1 MKARYPFVSAVA
13 ICASALALS
22 GCHKSATGQVV
33 AVVNGDEITLNEL
46 NTEIGQANIP
56 EGAAGARVRQQVLQ
70 QIIDR
75 RLLAQ
80 AAKSDG
86 IDTDPEYLIRRRQ
99 LEEALLVQFL
109 GKRVGSSLRVP
120 DEAAI
125 NRFMSERPNMF
136 ANRQLLTLDQIRFTL
151 PADPSRLRALE
162 SAKTMEQ
169 VMTVLSGLG
178 VRFERGQQMLD
189 TAQVPPQMMQQLN
202 NLPAGEPFIVP
213 SAPIASVSVI
223 TARQPAPLT
232 GPQARPVAVQA
243 LRDSQ
248 LGDVIRRR
256 MQEARS
262 SAEITYQDGF
272 APPAN
277 ANAAGGNR
285 PANGAAGAAAG
296 NRAAPAAAAPAA
308 PAAATK

>member
-13 ICASALALS
+13 ICAAALTLSA
-22 GCHKSATGQVV
+22 CHKSATGQVV
-33 AVVNGDEITLNEL
+33 AVVNGEEITLNEL

-125 NRFMSERPNMF
+125 NRFMAERPNMF
-136 ANRQLLTLDQIRFTL
+136 ANRQLLTLDQVRFTL
-151 PADPSRLRALE
+151 PADPNRLRSLE
-162 SAKTMEQ
+162 SAKTMND
-169 VMTVLSGLG
+169 VVNVLTGMG

-189 TAQVPPQMMQQLN
+189 TAQVPPQMMRQLD

-248 LGDVIRRR
+248 LGDVIQRR
-256 MQEARS
+256 MREARS
-262 SAEITYQDGF
+262 GAEITYQDGF

-277 ANAAGGNR
+277 ANGGNR
-285 PANGAAGAAAG
+285 PAGAAA
-296 NRAAPAAAAPAA
+296 APAVGNAAAPAA
-308 PAAATK
+308 PAPAAK